1 MQNSMHAVVTGFI
14 RAALLSLPILAAASG
29 REAASDSAVF
39 HPSLGSVIDRRENA
53 RYFILSDTVSLVSAR
68 LHRFSDSAGR
78 VHVILDSA
86 GTVRFAIL
94 KLDRIGIESLERGI
108 AERIRSGETGAQ
120 SSGRFDRSLLPV
132 RRDDWKKHGG
142 IQKWILADGSR
153 IVGGLVSVRPD
164 TLSIRTPGGLSIDIP
179 DSQVESVAA
188 LPGVVAGRGRYLE
201 QDPNGSRLFFAPTGR
216 NLEAG
221 QGYFADYF
229 VFFPT
234 LAVGVT
240 KYFSV
245 SGGMSILPGATR
257 QLFYVAPKITVR
269 MSPNLGAGAGFLVLG
284 IPEEDDVKLGF
295 AVATIGGNQRAVT
308 LGAGIPAGMGSGK
321 TALILVGAES
331 QMSPRSK
338 LITENWIFTGDGGFA
353 AFSGGVRF
361 FGERLAVDLA
371 LVTFQEL
378 WESGG
383 LPFIP
388 WVDFSVC
395 FGR

>member
-1 MQNSMHAVVTGFI
+1 MQNSMRTVVTCLI
-14 RAALLSLPILAAASG
+14 RAALLSLSFLAPASG

-39 HPSLGSVIDRRENA
+39 HPSLGSVIDRRENV
-53 RYFILSDTVSLVSAR
+53 RYYILSDTVSLVSAR
-68 LHRFSDSAGR
+68 LHRVSDSAGR

-86 GTVRFAIL
+86 GTARFAIL
-94 KLDRIGIESLERGI
+94 KLDPIGIESLERGI
-108 AERIRSGETGAQ
+108 AERIQSGETGAGG
-120 SSGRFDRSLLPV
+120 SGRFDRPLLSV
-132 RRDDWKKHGG
+132 RTGDWEKYGG
-142 IQKWILADGSR
+142 IQKWILRDGSR
-153 IVGGLVSVRPD
+153 IVGGLAAARTD
-164 TLSIRTPGGLSIDIP
+164 TLSVRTPGGLNIDIP

-188 LPGVVAGRGRYLE
+188 LPGVVARRGRYLE

-221 QGYFADYF
+221 QGYFADYL

-240 KYFSV
+240 RNVSV
-245 SGGMSILPGATR
+245 SGGISILPGSSR
-257 QLFYVAPKITVR
+257 QVFYIAPKRTFR
-269 MSPNLGAGAGFLVLG
+269 ASPNLGFGAGFLYLG
-284 IPEEDDVKLGF
+284 IPEEEDVGLGF

-308 LGAGIPAGMGSGK
+308 LGAGIP
-321 TALILVGAES
+321 VGAES
-331 QMSPRSK
+331 GGNALILIGVEAQMSARSK
-338 LITENWIFTGDGGFA
+338 FISENWIFTGGGGFT

-371 LVTFQEL
+371 LVTAKDL
-378 WESGG
+378 LESGG
-383 LPFIP
+383 FPFIP